1 MKKFIVSLLS
11 AIMLLGGSA
20 CALPAESSQKK
31 GLDPNLSALK
41 SGFSCFDELR
51 FFEYSD
57 FYKAAVNT
65 DKQYVTEGETSAKF
79 TFKGSNATFSS
90 FKVWSNTNYF
100 GSSDFSRAQA
110 ITVEVFNP
118 SETSRKVWLSFT
130 TSKEGLMKSFQ
141 VYPETEYEL
150 KPGYNLVA
158 LVIDRA
164 SANFL
169 CDMEHVSYINFRFI
183 NDGSTYDLYMDNLRV
198 HFTDEQIEKL
208 EKTYEENELL
218 FFDDPADLFFVS
230 TPMLFSPTLSICRDP
245 KYIASGSGS
254 LMLTF
259 SEEAISGMEYWTS
272 ARISGEPIDRIDF
285 TQYSQIKYTVMSNCG
300 NNIVMRFID
309 STGTKVT
316 KIWPYGDGFTDGV
329 RYERVV
335 DLSEIAAEGLNLE
348 ELEAIEFSY
357 GHEQNDDGTKA
368 MFIDD
373 VTLIK

>member
-11 AIMLLGGSA
+11 AIMLLGSSGCS
-20 CALPAESSQKK
+20 LPEFTQKG

-57 FYKAAVNT
+57 FYKATVNT
-65 DKQYVTEGETSAKF
+65 DKQYVTEGETSGKF
-79 TFKGSNATFSS
+79 TFKGSNATSAS
-90 FKVWSNTNYF
+90 FKVWSNTDYF

-110 ITVEVFNP
+110 ITVEMFNP
-118 SETSRKVWLSFT
+118 GETSRKVWVSFA
-130 TSKEGLMKSFQ
+130 TSKDGLMSNFQ
-141 VYPETEYEL
+141 IYPETEYEL

-158 LVIDRA
+158 LVLDRA

-169 CDMEHVSYINFRFI
+169 CNMQFVSYINFRFM
-183 NDGSTYDLYMDNLRV
+183 NDGSLYDLYMDNLRV
-198 HFTDEQIEKL
+198 HYTDEQIEKL

-254 LMLTF
+254 LMLSL
-259 SEEAISGMEYWTS
+259 SEQAISGMEYWTS
-272 ARISGEPIDRIDF
+272 ARISGDPIDRVDF
-285 TQYSQIKYTVMSNCG
+285 TQYSQIKYTVMSNCY
-300 NNIVMRFID
+300 NMMVMRFID
-309 STGTKVT
+309 SAGTRVT
-316 KIWPYGDGFTDGV
+316 KTWPYVNLQDGV
-329 RYERVV
+329 RYERYLN
-335 DLSEIAAEGLNLE
+335 LSDIAAEGLNLE
-348 ELEAIEFSY
+348 ELEYIEFSY
-357 GHEQNDDGTKA
+357 MHVQNDGTKA

-373 VTLIK
+373 ITLIK

>member
-1 MKKFIVSLLS
+1 MKKFIMSLLS
-11 AIMLLGGSA
+11 AIMLLGCSA
-20 CALPAESSQKK
+20 CSSAEQPQKK

-57 FYKAAVNT
+57 CYKADVNT

-79 TFKGSNATFSS
+79 TFKGTPATFSS

-100 GSSDFSRAQA
+100 GNSDFSRAQA
-110 ITVEVFNP
+110 VTVEIFNP
-118 SETSRKVWLSFT
+118 SETTRKVWLSFA
-130 TSKEGLMKSFQ
+130 TSRDGLMKNFQ
-141 VYPETEYEL
+141 IYPETEYEL

-158 LVIDRA
+158 LVLDRA

-169 CDMEHVSYINFRFI
+169 CDMQHVSYINFRFI
-183 NDGSTYDLYMDNLRV
+183 NDGSEYDLYMDNLRV
-198 HFTDEQIEKL
+198 HYTDDKIEKM
-208 EKTYEENELL
+208 EKTYEEDELL

-272 ARISGEPIDRIDF
+272 ARISGDPIDRIDF

-316 KIWPYGDGFTDGV
+316 KIWPWEDFEDGV
-329 RYERVV
+329 GYERVV

-348 ELEAIEFSY
+348 ELESIEFSY
-357 GHEQNDDGTKA
+357 GHVQNDGTKA

-373 VTLIK
+373 ITLIK

>member
-1 MKKFIVSLLS
+1 MKKFIISLLS
-11 AIMLLGGSA
+11 AIMLLGSSA
-20 CALPAESSQKK
+20 CSPAEQSQPK

-57 FYKAAVNT
+57 CYKADVNT

-79 TFKGSNATFSS
+79 TFKGTPATFSS

-110 ITVEVFNP
+110 VTVEMFNP
-118 SETSRKVWLSFT
+118 SETTRKVWVSFA
-130 TSKEGLMKSFQ
+130 TSKDGLMKSFQ
-141 VYPETEYEL
+141 IYPETEYEL

-158 LVIDRA
+158 LVLDRA

-169 CDMEHVSYINFRFI
+169 CHMQHVSYINFRFI
-183 NDGSTYDLYMDNLRV
+183 NDGSEYELYMDNLRV
-198 HFTDEQIEKL
+198 HYTDGQIEKM
-208 EKTYEENELL
+208 EKTYEEDELL

-230 TPMLFSPTLSICRDP
+230 TPMLFAPTLSICRDP

-254 LMLTF
+254 LMLEL
-259 SEEAISGMEYWTS
+259 SQEAISGMEYWTS
-272 ARISGEPIDRIDF
+272 ARISGDPIDRIDF

-335 DLSEIAAEGLNLE
+335 NLSEIAAEGLNLE

-357 GHEQNDDGTKA
+357 GHSQSDGTKA

-373 VTLIK
+373 ITLIK

>member
-1 MKKFIVSLLS
+1 MKKLIVSLLS
-11 AIMLLGGSA
+11 LIMLLGSSA
-20 CALPAESSQKK
+20 CALPAEFPQK
-31 GLDPNLSALK
+31 GGPDPNLSALK

-57 FYKAAVNT
+57 FYKATVNT
-65 DKQYVTEGETSAKF
+65 DKQYVTEGETSGKF
-79 TFKGSNATFSS
+79 TFKGTDSTSSS

-100 GSSDFSRAQA
+100 GSSDFSKAQA
-110 ITVEVFNP
+110 ITVEMFNP
-118 SETSRKVWLSFT
+118 SETSRKVWVSFA
-130 TSKEGLMKSFQ
+130 TSRDGLMSNFQ

-158 LVIDRA
+158 LVLDRA

-169 CDMEHVSYINFRFI
+169 CDMQHVAYVNFRFM
-183 NDGSTYDLYMDNLRV
+183 NDGTLYDLYMDNLRV
-198 HFTDEQIEKL
+198 HYTDEQIEKL

-230 TPMLFSPTLSICRDP
+230 TPILFSPTLSICRDP

-254 LMLTF
+254 LMLEF
-259 SEEAISGMEYWTS
+259 SEQPISGMEYWTV
-272 ARISGEPIDRIDF
+272 ARISGDPIDRVDF

-300 NNIVMRFID
+300 NIMVMRFID
-309 STGTKVT
+309 SAGTRVT
-316 KIWPYGDGFTDGV
+316 KTWPYGNGFEDGV
-329 RYERVV
+329 CYERVV
-335 DLSEIAAEGLNLE
+335 NLSEIAAEGLNLQ
-348 ELEAIEFSY
+348 ELEYIEFSY
-357 GHEQNDDGTKA
+357 MHVQNDGKKA